1 MTIWFMQVPWLAA
14 LSAMGLAFVL
24 AIWVR
29 IWLRTHARKRLQ
41 LEDN

>member
-1 MTIWFMQVPWLAA
+1 MQVPWLASIVV
-14 LSAMGLAFVL
+14 LGLCGAL

-29 IWLRTHARKRLQ
+29 IWLRGHARKRLQ